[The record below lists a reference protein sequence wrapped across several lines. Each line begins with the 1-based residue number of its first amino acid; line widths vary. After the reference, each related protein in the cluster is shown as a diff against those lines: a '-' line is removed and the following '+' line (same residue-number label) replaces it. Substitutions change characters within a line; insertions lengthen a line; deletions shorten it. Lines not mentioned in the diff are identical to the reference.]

1 MAQQPQSRGKLVA
14 PSYQVVVN
22 NKEQYTIW
30 PDGLELPVGW
40 CEVGVSGAGRSAW
53 LTSKGPGPA
62 RLILMK
68 RRADVSHHDE
78 V

>member
-22 NKEQYTIW
+22 NEEQYTIW

-40 CEVGVSGAGRSAW
+40 CEVGVSGAREICLAYIEGARTGSAN
-53 LTSKGPGPA
+53 SYEEE
-62 RLILMK
+62 
-68 RRADVSHHDE
+68 S
-78 V
+78 